1 MGRHS
6 TEKAVEGKRHRS
18 GNIAKGRKKK
28 KKKKI
33 TLEVT
38 GFQIPSLQKD
48 SRFLGLYE

>member
-28 KKKKI
+28 KKKKNHNFRSYRLPDSI
-33 TLEVT
+33 FTER
-38 GFQIPSLQKD
+38 FQIL
-48 SRFLGLYE
+48 RLI